1 MTILLKVHE
10 APPISLLAL
19 IRSMQKNWQ
28 LVVQM
33 VKREVVG
40 RYKGSF
46 FGLAWS
52 FFNPILML
60 TIYTFVFSVVFKAK
74 WGMNSD
80 EGKAQFA
87 LTLFV
92 GLIIFNLFSEAINRA
107 PNLILGNVNYVKKVV
122 FPLEILPV
130 ISIGTSLFHA
140 LISLFVL
147 MVAITIFN
155 GHLNWTTILIPLIFI
170 PLVFLIMGL
179 SWILA
184 SLGVYMRDVGQTIGI
199 LTSVLMFLSPVFYS
213 IDALPPRFQFWL
225 MLNPLSFII
234 EQARAVLI
242 QGQMPSWDLLGIYT
256 LGALIFMWC
265 GYVWFQKTRKG
276 FADVL

>member
-1 MTILLKVHE
+1 
-10 APPISLLAL
+10 
-19 IRSMQKNWQ
+19 
-28 LVVQM
+28 
-33 VKREVVG
+33 
-40 RYKGSF
+40 
-46 FGLAWS
+46 
-52 FFNPILML
+52 
-60 TIYTFVFSVVFKAK
+60 
-74 WGMNSD
+74 MNGD

-92 GLIIFNLFSEAINRA
+92 GLIIFNLFSETINRA
-107 PNLILGNVNYVKKVV
+107 PSLILGNVNYVKKVV

-140 LISLFVL
+140 VISLFVL
-147 MVAITIFN
+147 MSGLIFFN
-155 GHLNWTTILIPLIFI
+155 GHISWATILIPLIFI
-170 PLVFLIMGL
+170 PLVFLILGL

-184 SLGVYMRDVGQTIGI
+184 SLAVYMRDVGQTIGI

-242 QGQMPSWDLLGIYT
+242 QEQMPDWGLLGIYT
-256 LGALIFMWC
+256 LWALIFMWC
-265 GYVWFQKTRKG
+265 GYAWFQKTRKG

>member
-1 MTILLKVHE
+1 MSQLLNVHKT
-10 APPISLLAL
+10 PHSSLLGL
-19 IRSMQKNWQ
+19 VRSLQKNWQ
-28 LVVQM
+28 LIIQM
-33 VKREVVG
+33 IKREVVG
-40 RYKGSF
+40 RYKRSF

-74 WGMNSD
+74 WAINSD
-80 EGKAQFA
+80 EGEAQFA

-92 GLIIFNLFSEAINRA
+92 GLIVFNLFSETINRA

-122 FPLEILPV
+122 FPLEVLPV
-130 ISIGTSLFHA
+130 ISIGASLFHTA
-140 LISLFVL
+140 ISLCVL
-147 MVAITIFN
+147 MGGLIFFN
-155 GHLNWTTILIPLIFI
+155 GYINWTAILVPLIFI
-170 PLVFLIMGL
+170 PLVFLILGL

-184 SLGVYMRDVGQTIGI
+184 SLGVYVRDVGQTIGI

-213 IDALPPRFQFWL
+213 IDALPPAFQFWM

-242 QGQMPSWDLLGIYT
+242 QGLIPNWDLLGIYT
-256 LGALIFMWC
+256 AGALTFMWC
-265 GYVWFQKTRKG
+265 GYVWFQRTRKG
-276 FADVL
+276 LADVL

>member
-1 MTILLKVHE
+1 MSQLLNTHQT
-10 APPISLLAL
+10 PPTSLLAL
-19 IRSMQKNWQ
+19 IRSLRKNWQ
-28 LVVQM
+28 LIVQM

-74 WGMNSD
+74 WGVGSD

-130 ISIGTSLFHA
+130 ISMGASLFHA

-147 MVAITIFN
+147 IGGMIIFN
-155 GHLNWTTILIPLIFI
+155 GLVSWTAILMPLIFI
-170 PLVFLIMGL
+170 PLIFLILGL

-184 SLGVYMRDVGQTIGI
+184 SLGVYMRDVGQTIGM
-199 LTSVLMFLSPVFYS
+199 LTLVLMFLSPVFYS
-213 IDALPPRFQFWL
+213 INALPPRFQFWM

-234 EQARAVLI
+234 EQARVVLI
-242 QGQMPSWDLLGIYT
+242 QGQMPNWDLLGIYT
-256 LGALIFMWC
+256 LGALVFMWC
-265 GYVWFQKTRKG
+265 GYAWFQKTRKG